1 MRPEPSVRTV
11 GRTAV
16 VAAWLLLL
24 TVAGRPVW
32 AAVLL
37 GVVLVLVWASPYLL
51 ASNRRPPVRP
61 VVPRPRPAM
70 EQGQV
75 RRAP

>member
-16 VAAWLLLL
+16 VAAWLLVLG
-24 TVAGRPVW
+24 VAGRPIW

-37 GVVLVLVWASPYLL
+37 GAVLVLVWASPYVL
-51 ASNRRPPVRP
+51 ASNRRPPVRA
-61 VVPRPRPAM
+61 VIPRPRPAT
-70 EQGQV
+70 EPGQV